1 MKDTEKKEREILRKG
16 KKEKKDETIKKDI
29 PEGELKDIRIDD
41 EPPVRLDLIGFGS
54 FDIPL

>member
-1 MKDTEKKEREILRKG
+1 MKNEEKKESEILRNG
-16 KKEKKDETIKKDI
+16 KKEKEDETIKKDI
-29 PEGELKDIRIDD
+29 PKGELKDIRIDD